1 MATKSKKT
9 AVKKEAKSKKA
20 AKITKASASSKK
32 TVAKKADKKLA
43 SKKSSVKSAV
53 KSAPK
58 SAKKPAPKKSFLNK
72 LVDKLSP
79 KKAEVKGQTAKNQS
93 TKSQT
98 SKSAPIKVKSK
109 VVAKNNDQDFKKP
122 AKEKVSVKAS
132 NPKDIAKDKSA
143 AAKNEISKS
152 VAQIKKDVKNT
163 SQNIA
168 DLTQDF
174 ADKKLSSSAV
184 EVLLTDAEG
193 RVLCKYSGCDELANV
208 EGYCRY
214 HYMLNWKR
222 IQLKKKILSEGKL
235 DKYINELTA
244 KYPDKYIEMLR
255 GDLKSEKDFVSVV
268 NELEIDDSDSS
279 ISEDDDEG
287 FDEVQEVAGK
297 RSSDEDY

>member
-9 AVKKEAKSKKA
+9 AAKKATKTKKVAKVASKSASSAKKASAKKVDKKVVSKKVAVKVASKASKKA
-20 AKITKASASSKK
+20 A
-32 TVAKKADKKLA
+32 
-43 SKKSSVKSAV
+43 
-53 KSAPK
+53 
-58 SAKKPAPKKSFLNK
+58 PKKGFLNK
-72 LVDKLSP
+72 LVDKLSA
-79 KKAEVKGQTAKNQS
+79 KKAE
-93 TKSQT
+93 
-98 SKSAPIKVKSK
+98 SKVSAAVKSK
-109 VVAKNNDQDFKKP
+109 TKAGVAEVKKIVKEKVVP
-122 AKEKVSVKAS
+122 VAKEKTNVEKVSSAKPEAQVKKEA
-132 NPKDIAKDKSA
+132 
-143 AAKNEISKS
+143 
-152 VAQIKKDVKNT
+152 KNT

-174 ADKKLSSSAV
+174 AEKKLSTSAA

-214 HYMLNWKR
+214 HYLLNWKR

-244 KYPDKYIEMLR
+244 RYPDKYIEMLK
-255 GDLKSEKDFVSVV
+255 GDLKSEKDFISVV

-279 ISEDDDEG
+279 ISEDDDDG
-287 FDEVQEVAGK
+287 FDEVQGVAGSK